1 MPGQPSALLG
11 SRVASGVGAITL
23 TVVLLAAVR
32 VVDRRAV
39 DDRVPLSGLVGV
51 GLGYAAVVLGL
62 WASAHVLVGP
72 AFPAD
77 DRPVLLAVW
86 VFVSGLALG
95 VQVAAPAAIAVRWGY
110 WTAWLAVALNGFAGL
125 YAFQFVG
132 GETDVIG
139 LWPILFAPILLGA
152 TTAVVAL
159 EALVRWLRR

>member
-11 SRVASGVGAITL
+11 SRVASAALALAL
-23 TVVLLAAVR
+23 TAVLIAVVR
-32 VVDRRAV
+32 VVDHRGV
-39 DDRVPLSGLVGV
+39 EDRTVVSGLVGL
-51 GLGYAAVVLGL
+51 GLGYAVVALGV
-62 WASAHVLVGP
+62 WAAAHVMVGP
-72 AFPAD
+72 PFPAD
-77 DRPVLLAVW
+77 DRPALLAGW
-86 VFVSGLALG
+86 VLVSGLALG